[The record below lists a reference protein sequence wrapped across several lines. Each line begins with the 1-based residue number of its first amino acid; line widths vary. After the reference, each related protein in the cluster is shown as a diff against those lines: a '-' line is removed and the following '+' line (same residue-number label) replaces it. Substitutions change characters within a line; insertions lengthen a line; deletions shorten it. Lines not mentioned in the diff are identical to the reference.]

1 MSLKTKVFFLVFF
14 PILLLT
20 LSVLEFSES
29 LNPKTGFIVTLLSA
43 LSGLVVNRFKRN
55 KKDTY

>member
-29 LNPKTGFIVTLLSA
+29 LNPTTGFIVTLLSA

>member
-1 MSLKTKVFFLVFF
+1 MRLKIKIFFLVFF
-14 PILLLT
+14 PLLLLA
-20 LSVLEFSES
+20 LSILKVSGN
-29 LNPKTGFIVTLLSA
+29 LNPTTGFIVTLLSA